1 MFKVDKT
8 ILIAEIG
15 WNHMGNMK
23 LAKKMILE
31 AKQNG
36 ADFAKFQTW
45 SVDNLKDG
53 SWNIDGRRQIY
64 EKAQLTKKKHEILKN
79 YCKINKINFL
89 TSVFNEKDL
98 KWLSKIS
105 NYAIKIPSHEIYN
118 IKLIEESLKKFKY
131 VIISTGAAKWKEIL
145 KIHKL
150 IVKTKKQNNV
160 CVLHCVSTYPCK
172 YENANLP
179 RINSLKKLFKNVG
192 YSGHCEGIFDAVASV
207 NYGIKVIEKHFTLD
221 KNLPGRDNKF
231 AILPN
236 EIKELSKY
244 LSSNLSMQKEK
255 GKDLQKSELD
265 TYKNYRGRWKK
276 N

>member
-1 MFKVDKT
+1 MFKVDKP

-64 EKAQLTKKKHEILKN
+64 EKAQLTEKQHEILKN
-79 YCKINKINFL
+79 YCKTNKINFL

-231 AILPN
+231 AILPK
-236 EIKELSKY
+236 EIKALSKY
-244 LSSNLSMQKEK
+244 LSSNLSMQQEK

>member
-1 MFKVDKT
+1 MFKVDKP

-64 EKAQLTKKKHEILKN
+64 EKAQLTEKKHEILKN
-79 YCKINKINFL
+79 YCKTNKINFL

-105 NYAIKIPSHEIYN
+105 NYAIKIPSHEIY
-118 IKLIEESLKKFKY
+118 
-131 VIISTGAAKWKEIL
+131 
-145 KIHKL
+145 
-150 IVKTKKQNNV
+150 
-160 CVLHCVSTYPCK
+160 P
-172 YENANLP
+172 
-179 RINSLKKLFKNVG
+179 
-192 YSGHCEGIFDAVASV
+192 GIFW
-207 NYGIKVIEKHFTLD
+207 
-221 KNLPGRDNKF
+221 
-231 AILPN
+231 
-236 EIKELSKY
+236 SK
-244 LSSNLSMQKEK
+244 
-255 GKDLQKSELD
+255 
-265 TYKNYRGRWKK
+265 R
-276 N
+276 